1 MTHTLPTTSG
11 PQLNRAQRTL
21 IDAVSDHSAREVA
34 SFHMPGHKG
43 RTTQSLFLTL
53 PNDVTELPGLDDL
66 TYPSGVLADLEQRG
80 ARIWQAGQSIIS
92 INGASAGILSAL
104 LACVRSGK
112 SKLLLPRNAHRSAV
126 HALVLSGLEPVWYE
140 PTWDETFGL
149 WSNVDARSFAQ
160 AIADHKNELAG
171 ALVVSPTYTGALSD
185 ISELTALAH
194 EAGVPLVVDQAQGA
208 HLPLHA
214 VACGA
219 DVTIHSL
226 HKTLPGLT
234 QTALIHVAGNS
245 LIDAQCVRDMLRLVQ
260 TSSPSYLL
268 LCSID
273 AALSFVESSSLQS
286 IHETFRQLKQQLSA
300 ALAANPLITVQP
312 LTDDADAAHVLV
324 SHKEMSAPRLYDA
337 LQAAG
342 IGAEAVFGQSVL
354 LLLGTGSTTDDITAL
369 VAALENLAAAKPI
382 EETQPAA
389 RPHFAEQAMNP
400 RAAYL
405 SPVELV
411 EIGSADGRI
420 AAECLAPCPPG
431 TPTVVP
437 GQRISLNDKEILSK
451 FSISGKTHIRVV
463 VES

>member
-1 MTHTLPTTSG
+1 
-11 PQLNRAQRTL
+11 
-21 IDAVSDHSAREVA
+21 
-34 SFHMPGHKG
+34 MPGHKG

-66 TYPSGVLADLEQRG
+66 TYPAGVLADLEERG

-92 INGASAGILSAL
+92 INGASAGILAAL

-112 SKLLLPRNAHRSAV
+112 PKLLLPRNAHRSAV
-126 HALVLSGLEPVWYE
+126 HALVLSGLQPVWYE

-149 WSNVDARSFAQ
+149 WSTVDARGFAG
-160 AIADHKNELAG
+160 AIAEHKNELAG

-185 ISELTALAH
+185 ICELSALAH
-194 EAGVPLVVDQAQGA
+194 DAGIPLVVDQAQGA

-226 HKTLPGLT
+226 HKTLSGLT
-234 QTALIHVAGNS
+234 QTALIHVAGGS
-245 LIDAQCVRDMLRLVQ
+245 LIDAQSVRDMLRLVQ
-260 TSSPSYLL
+260 TSSPNYLL

-273 AALSFVESSSLQS
+273 SAISHLESSSLQS
-286 IHETFRQLKQQLSA
+286 IHETFRQLKQQLCS
-300 ALAANPLITVQP
+300 ALAANALLTVQP
-312 LTDDADAAHVLV
+312 PADDADAAHVLV
-324 SHKEMSAPRLYDA
+324 AHKEMTAPQLFDA

-342 IGAEAVFGQSVL
+342 IGAEAVFGQCVL

-369 VAALENLAAAKPI
+369 VEALGKLAPAQPHLN
-382 EETQPAA
+382 ETAPAA
-389 RPHFAEQAMNP
+389 RPHFAEQSMNP
-400 RAAYL
+400 RLAYL

-411 EIGSADGRI
+411 EAGSAAGRI

-431 TPTVVP
+431 TPIVVP
-437 GQRISLNDKEILSK
+437 GQRILNDEEILSK
-451 FSISGKTHIRVV
+451 FSVSGKTHIRVV